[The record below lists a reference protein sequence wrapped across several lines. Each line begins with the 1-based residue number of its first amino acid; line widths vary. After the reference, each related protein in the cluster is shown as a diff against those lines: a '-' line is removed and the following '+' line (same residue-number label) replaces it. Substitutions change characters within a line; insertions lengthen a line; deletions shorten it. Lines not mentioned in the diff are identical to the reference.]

1 MNKLY
6 SVVCAAM
13 LTLASTAAMSADT
26 TLPSKV
32 VIDSITAGST
42 VTAVDKA
49 NRTFTLTAK
58 DGKAHTFTAGPEMV
72 NFNQMNVGD
81 RVEATYAEE
90 MSISVNK
97 SGSAPGMQEKTAV
110 VRAPKGAK
118 PGVIVASSSEVTGVV
133 TAIDQKARTVTL
145 KGPKGKEATFPVKEG
160 VAGFSNMAKGDNVV
174 ISYTEALSIAV
185 VAPAP
190 ADAKPKK

>member
-1 MNKLY
+1 MNKMY
-6 SVVCAAM
+6 SVICAAM
-13 LTLASTAAMSADT
+13 LTLASSAAMSTDS
-26 TLPSKV
+26 TLPSKI
-32 VIDSITAGST
+32 VIDAITAGAT

-72 NFNQMNVGD
+72 NFDHMNKGD
-81 RVEATYAEE
+81 KVEASYAED

-97 SGSAPGMQEKTAV
+97 SGGAPGMQEKTAV

-118 PGVIVASSSEVTGVV
+118 PGVIVASRTEVTGVV

-145 KGPKGKEATFPVKEG
+145 KGARGKEATFPVKEG
-160 VAGFSNMAKGDNVV
+160 VEGFGNLAKGDNVV
-174 ISYTEALSIAV
+174 ISYTAALSIS
-185 VAPAP
+185 VAPPAP
-190 ADAKPKK
+190 AAAKPKK